1 MFNLEINSFYN
12 FEFFKMENTFN
23 YICNIIIKI
32 QVLNKIFINI
42 SNSFYIENR
51 IVTALIFQRNIIVKD
66 KDYIQKYAG
75 ETSITAT

>member
-1 MFNLEINSFYN
+1 
-12 FEFFKMENTFN
+12 MENTFN

-42 SNSFYIENR
+42 SNSLYIENR
-51 IVTALIFQRNIIVKD
+51 IVTTLIFQRNIIVKD

-75 ETSITAT
+75 ETRITAT

>member
-1 MFNLEINSFYN
+1 
-12 FEFFKMENTFN
+12 MENTFN

>member
-1 MFNLEINSFYN
+1 
-12 FEFFKMENTFN
+12 MENTFN

-42 SNSFYIENR
+42 SNRNILYIENR

>member
-1 MFNLEINSFYN
+1 
-12 FEFFKMENTFN
+12 MENTFN

-42 SNSFYIENR
+42 SNSLYIENR

-75 ETSITAT
+75 ETRITAT